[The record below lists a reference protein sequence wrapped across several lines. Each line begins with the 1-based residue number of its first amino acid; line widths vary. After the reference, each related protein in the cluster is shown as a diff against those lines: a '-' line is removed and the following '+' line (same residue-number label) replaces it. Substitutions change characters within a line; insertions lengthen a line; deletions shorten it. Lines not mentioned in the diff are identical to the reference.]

1 MKDPYQK
8 PEPEKVLCTATSREL
23 TEDELDDV
31 RAGYTPFGCYE
42 ERDTIIVILGSLI
55 IDRVH
60 KPLDGR
66 VWNHPLRVWEEM
78 RGRAK
83 RLVTAS
89 LFSIYNSII
98 IKILEKY

>member
-8 PEPEKVLCTATSREL
+8 PESEKVQCTDTSREL

-60 KPLDGR
+60 KPLDATSYWMDKFGTI
-66 VWNHPLRVWEEM
+66 HFEY
-78 RGRAK
+78 GK
-83 RLVTAS
+83 
-89 LFSIYNSII
+89 
-98 IKILEKY
+98 K

>member
-8 PEPEKVLCTATSREL
+8 PEPEKVQCTATSREL

-60 KPLDGR
+60 KPLDATSYWMDEFGAI
-66 VWNHPLRVWEEM
+66 HFEY
-78 RGRAK
+78 GK
-83 RLVTAS
+83 
-89 LFSIYNSII
+89 
-98 IKILEKY
+98 K

>member
-8 PEPEKVLCTATSREL
+8 HEKVQSTATTREL

-55 IDRVH
+55 IDRV
-60 KPLDGR
+60 PRPAD
-66 VWNHPLRVWEEM
+66 
-78 RGRAK
+78 AK
-83 RLVTAS
+83 DYWMDEFGTVHFVYGNT
-89 LFSIYNSII
+89 
-98 IKILEKY
+98 